1 LIISS
6 TKNATTIVIDI
17 SYYSSLAIFP
27 RICQYTGNI
36 ALGEIIDM
44 TSIRYPRRLQPT
56 RLNAKQRL
64 HALLRENSSL
74 KPQEL
79 AQTIG
84 CTPASARI
92 WKSTFFAK
100 QYPTAADEAKSDA
113 RK

>member
-1 LIISS
+1 
-6 TKNATTIVIDI
+6 
-17 SYYSSLAIFP
+17 
-27 RICQYTGNI
+27 
-36 ALGEIIDM
+36 M

-64 HALLRENSSL
+64 HALLRENSLL

-84 CTPASARI
+84 CTPAAARI

-100 QYPTAADEAKSDA
+100 QYPTVADEAKSNS
-113 RK
+113 K